1 MTSQPWKTPVLVIAD
16 DFTGA
21 NDAGSGLARAGAR
34 VHVLFDSRTPHD
46 ANSADVLV
54 ISTDSRAIG
63 AAEAAHRTTQAL
75 QQHQAI
81 AQDGWLFK
89 KIDSTLRGNPGAEIE
104 AALKASG
111 KTLALVV
118 PAVPKL
124 GRTTRGGEVWIN
136 LQRLTDTEFASD
148 PKTPVTSSHVLT
160 CLQTQSD
167 RAGETLD
174 LTTVRGG
181 KLAQVLANKQG
192 LVVVDAEQDAD
203 IALIMAAA
211 ATLPTRPL
219 LAGASGLGDA
229 LGEYL
234 AGRPALVVQ
243 PLLARASATGA
254 ALSEHVATGPVL
266 AIVGSM
272 SAIAQQQI
280 ARLATQ
286 RDIRIVD
293 IDIRQLFAQPA
304 WPQAA
309 EWQQVMQQAL
319 RDGAHCVVRTTQH
332 ADQRHDIEQLCEQHQ
347 VSRQTLGER
356 ICQFLAQLTRDVC
369 RTALPAG
376 LYLSG
381 GDVAIAVAQAL
392 GAKGFQIQG
401 LVAGCVPHGV
411 LLNSE
416 LHLPVMTKAGGFGD
430 ENTLVEAIRFI
441 EEKSSE

>member
-21 NDAGSGLARAGAR
+21 NDAGSGLARAGAK
-34 VHVLFDSRTPHD
+34 VHVLFDSSTAHD
-46 ANSADVLV
+46 ASSADVLV
-54 ISTDSRAIG
+54 ISTDSRAVS
-63 AAEAAHRTTQAL
+63 AAEAAHRTTLAL

-104 AALKASG
+104 AALHASG

-124 GRTTRGGEVWIN
+124 GRITREGEVWIN
-136 LQRLTDTEFASD
+136 QQRLTDTEFASD

-160 CLQTQSD
+160 RLHMQSD
-167 RAGETLD
+167 LTGETLD
-174 LTTVRGG
+174 LATVRSG
-181 KLAQVLANKQG
+181 KLAQVLASKQG
-192 LVVVDAEQDAD
+192 LVVLDAEQDAD
-203 IALIMAAA
+203 IALIVAAA
-211 ATLPTRPL
+211 ASLPARPL

-234 AGRPALVVQ
+234 ASRPA
-243 PLLARASATGA
+243 R
-254 ALSEHVATGPVL
+254 PVL
-266 AIVGSM
+266 AVVGSM

-286 RDIRIVD
+286 RDIRIID
-293 IDIRQLFAQPA
+293 IDICQLFAQPA

-309 EWQQVMQQAL
+309 KWQQAMQQAL

-332 ADQRHDIEQLCEQHQ
+332 AEQRHEIEQLCQQHQ
-347 VSRQTLGER
+347 VSRQELGER
-356 ICQFLAQLTRDVC
+356 ICLFLAQLTHSVC
-369 RTALPAG
+369 RHVLPAG

-381 GDVAIAVAQAL
+381 GDVAMAVAQAL

>member
-34 VHVLFDSRTPHD
+34 VHVLFDSSTPHD
-46 ANSADVLV
+46 AENADVLV
-54 ISTDSRAIG
+54 ISTDSRAIS
-63 AAEAAHRTTQAL
+63 AAEAAHRTTLAV

-81 AQDGWLFK
+81 AQHGWLFK

-104 AALKASG
+104 AALNASG

-136 LQRLTDTEFASD
+136 QQPLTDTEFASD

-160 CLQTQSD
+160 RLQMQSE

-174 LTTVRGG
+174 LATVRGG
-181 KLAQVLANKQG
+181 QLAQALASKQG

-203 IALIMAAA
+203 IALVMAAA
-211 ATLPTRPL
+211 AMLPTRPL

-229 LGEYL
+229 LGDYL
-234 AGRPALVVQ
+234 AGRPA
-243 PLLARASATGA
+243 R
-254 ALSEHVATGPVL
+254 PVL
-266 AIVGSM
+266 AVVGSM
-272 SAIAQQQI
+272 SVIAQQQI

-286 RDIRIVD
+286 RDIRVID
-293 IDIRQLFAQPA
+293 IDIRQLFSQPA
-304 WPQAA
+304 WPQAS
-309 EWQQVMQQAL
+309 EWQQAMQQAL
-319 RDGAHCVVRTTQH
+319 RAGAHCVVRTTQH
-332 ADQRHDIEQLCEQHQ
+332 ADQRHDIEQLCQQHQ
-347 VSRQTLGER
+347 ISRQELGER
-356 ICQFLAQLTRDVC
+356 ICQFLAQLTSKVC
-369 RTALPAG
+369 RETLPAG

-381 GDVAIAVAQAL
+381 GDVAIAVAQTL

>member
-1 MTSQPWKTPVLVIAD
+1 MRSQPWKTPVLVIAD

-34 VHVLFDSRTPHD
+34 VHVLFDSQTPHD
-46 ANSADVLV
+46 ADAADVLV
-54 ISTDSRAIG
+54 ISTDSRAVSAAD
-63 AAEAAHRTTQAL
+63 AAERTCQAVR
-75 QQHQAI
+75 QHQAM

-89 KIDSTLRGNPGAEIE
+89 KMDSTLRGNPGAEIT
-104 AALKASG
+104 AALQASG
-111 KTLALVV
+111 KALALIV

-124 GRTTRGGEVWIN
+124 GRTTRNGEVWIN
-136 LQRLTDTEFASD
+136 QQRLTDTEFASD

-160 CLQTQSD
+160 RLQMQSD
-167 RAGETLD
+167 LPGEVIDLATL
-174 LTTVRGG
+174 RSG
-181 KLAQVLANKQG
+181 KLAQVLAEKRG
-192 LVVVDAEQDAD
+192 LVVIDIEQDAD
-203 IALIMAAA
+203 LTLLMQAA
-211 ATLPTRPL
+211 ATLKTRPL

-234 AGRPALVVQ
+234 AGRPA
-243 PLLARASATGA
+243 R
-254 ALSEHVATGPVL
+254 PVL

-280 ARLATQ
+280 DRLASQ
-286 RDIRIVD
+286 RAICIID

-304 WPQAA
+304 WPQASV
-309 EWQQVMQQAL
+309 WQQAMQQAL
-319 RDGAHCVVRTTQH
+319 RAGRHCVVRTTQH
-332 ADQRHDIEQLCEQHQ
+332 AGQRHEIDALCQQHQ
-347 VSRQTLGER
+347 LSRQMLGEQ
-356 ICQFLAQLTRDVC
+356 ICQFLAQLTKAVC
-369 RTALPAG
+369 HVHPPAG

-392 GAKGFQIQG
+392 GASGFQIQG

-411 LLNSE
+411 LLNSD

>member
-21 NDAGSGLARAGAR
+21 NDAGSGLARAGAK

-54 ISTDSRAIG
+54 ISTDSRAVS
-63 AAEAAHRTTQAL
+63 ASEAAHRTTLAL

-104 AALKASG
+104 AALHASG

-124 GRTTRGGEVWIN
+124 GRTTREGEVWIN
-136 LQRLTDTEFASD
+136 MQRLTDTEFASD

-160 CLQTQSD
+160 RLHMQSD
-167 RAGETLD
+167 LAGETLD
-174 LTTVRGG
+174 LATVRSG
-181 KLAQVLANKQG
+181 KLAQVLASKQG
-192 LVVVDAEQDAD
+192 LVVLDAEQDAD
-203 IALIMAAA
+203 IALIVAAA
-211 ATLPTRPL
+211 ASLSTRPL

-234 AGRPALVVQ
+234 AARPA
-243 PLLARASATGA
+243 R
-254 ALSEHVATGPVL
+254 PVL
-266 AIVGSM
+266 AVVGSM

-280 ARLATQ
+280 AHLATQ
-286 RDIRIVD
+286 RDIRIID

-304 WPQAA
+304 WPQAV
-309 EWQQVMQQAL
+309 EWQQAMQQAL
-319 RDGAHCVVRTTQH
+319 RDGTHCVVRTTQH
-332 ADQRHDIEQLCEQHQ
+332 AEQRHEIEQLCQQHQ
-347 VSRQTLGER
+347 VSRQELGER
-356 ICQFLAQLTRDVC
+356 ICHFLAQLTQNVC
-369 RTALPAG
+369 RQALPAG

-392 GAKGFQIQG
+392 GASGFQIQG

>member
-21 NDAGSGLARAGAR
+21 NDAGSGLARAGAK
-34 VHVLFDSRTPHD
+34 VHVLFDSSTAHD
-46 ANSADVLV
+46 ASSADVLV
-54 ISTDSRAIG
+54 ISTDSRAVS
-63 AAEAAHRTTQAL
+63 AAEAAHRTTLAL

-104 AALKASG
+104 AALHASG
-111 KTLALVV
+111 KSLALVV

-124 GRTTRGGEVWIN
+124 GRITRKGEVWIN
-136 LQRLTDTEFASD
+136 QQRLTDTEFASD

-160 CLQTQSD
+160 RLHMQSD
-167 RAGETLD
+167 LTGETLD
-174 LTTVRGG
+174 LATVRSG
-181 KLAQVLANKQG
+181 KLAQVLASKQG
-192 LVVVDAEQDAD
+192 LVVLDAEQDAD
-203 IALIMAAA
+203 IALIVAAA
-211 ATLPTRPL
+211 ASLPARPL

-234 AGRPALVVQ
+234 ASRPA
-243 PLLARASATGA
+243 R
-254 ALSEHVATGPVL
+254 PVL
-266 AIVGSM
+266 AVVGSM

-286 RDIRIVD
+286 RDIRIID
-293 IDIRQLFAQPA
+293 IDICQLFAQPA

-309 EWQQVMQQAL
+309 EWQQAMQQAL

-332 ADQRHDIEQLCEQHQ
+332 AEQRHEIEQLCQQHQ
-347 VSRQTLGER
+347 VSRQELGER
-356 ICQFLAQLTRDVC
+356 ICLFLAQLTHSVC
-369 RTALPAG
+369 RHVLPAG

-381 GDVAIAVAQAL
+381 GDVAMAVAQAL

>member
-1 MTSQPWKTPVLVIAD
+1 MTKQSWKTPVLVIAD

-21 NDAGSGLARAGAR
+21 NDAGSGLARVGAN
-34 VHVLFDSRTPHD
+34 VHVLFDSSTPND
-46 ANSADVLV
+46 AENADVLV
-54 ISTDSRAIG
+54 ISTDSRAMS
-63 AAEAAHRTTQAL
+63 AADAAYRTAL
-75 QQHQAI
+75 AVQQYQSI
-81 AQDGWLFK
+81 ARDGWLFK

-104 AALKASG
+104 AALRTSG
-111 KTLALVV
+111 KTLALVA
-118 PAVPKL
+118 PAVPRL
-124 GRTTRGGEVWIN
+124 GRTTREGEVWIN
-136 LQRLTDTEFASD
+136 QQRLTDTEFASD
-148 PKTPVTSSHVLT
+148 PKTPVTSGHVLT
-160 CLQTQSD
+160 CLQMQSEM
-167 RAGETLD
+167 AGETLD
-174 LTTVRGG
+174 LATVRGG
-181 KLAQVLANKQG
+181 KLAQVLASKRG
-192 LVVVDAEQDAD
+192 LVVVDAELDTD
-203 IALIMAAA
+203 IALLVAAA

-229 LGEYL
+229 LGEFL
-234 AGRPALVVQ
+234 AERPS
-243 PLLARASATGA
+243 R
-254 ALSEHVATGPVL
+254 PVL

-280 ARLATQ
+280 ARLAMQ
-286 RDIRIVD
+286 RNISIID

-309 EWQQVMQQAL
+309 EWQLSIQQKL
-319 RDGAHCVVRTTQH
+319 RAGAHCVVRTTQYT
-332 ADQRHDIEQLCEQHQ
+332 DQRHDIEQLCQQHQ
-347 VSRQTLGER
+347 VSRQELGEG
-356 ICQFLAQLTRDVC
+356 ICLFLAQLTRKVC
-369 RTALPAG
+369 RDTLPAG

>member
-21 NDAGSGLARAGAR
+21 NDAGSGLARAGAK
-34 VHVLFDSRTPHD
+34 VHVLFDSRTAHD
-46 ANSADVLV
+46 ASSADVLV
-54 ISTDSRAIG
+54 ISTDSRAVS
-63 AAEAAHRTTQAL
+63 AAEAAHRTTLAL

-104 AALKASG
+104 AALHASG

-124 GRTTRGGEVWIN
+124 GRTTHEGEVWIN
-136 LQRLTDTEFASD
+136 QQRLTDTEFASD

-160 CLQTQSD
+160 RLHMQSD
-167 RAGETLD
+167 LTGETLD
-174 LTTVRGG
+174 LASVRSG
-181 KLAQVLANKQG
+181 KLAQVLASRQG
-192 LVVVDAEQDAD
+192 LVVLDAEQDAD
-203 IALIMAAA
+203 IALIVAAA
-211 ATLPTRPL
+211 ASLPVRPL

-234 AGRPALVVQ
+234 AARPA
-243 PLLARASATGA
+243 R
-254 ALSEHVATGPVL
+254 PVL
-266 AIVGSM
+266 AVVGSM

-286 RDIRIVD
+286 RDIRIID

-304 WPQAA
+304 WPQAV
-309 EWQQVMQQAL
+309 EWQQAMQQAL
-319 RDGAHCVVRTTQH
+319 RGGAHCVVRTTQH
-332 ADQRHDIEQLCEQHQ
+332 AEQRHEIEQLCQQHQ
-347 VSRQTLGER
+347 VSRQELGER
-356 ICQFLAQLTRDVC
+356 ICHFLAQLTHNVC
-369 RTALPAG
+369 RHALPAG

-430 ENTLVEAIRFI
+430 ENTLIEAIRFI

>member
-1 MTSQPWKTPVLVIAD
+1 MTSQPWKTPILVIAD

-21 NDAGSGLARAGAR
+21 NDAGSGLARAGAS

-46 ANSADVLV
+46 ADNADVLV
-54 ISTDSRAIG
+54 ISTDSRAVS
-63 AAEAAHRTTQAL
+63 ATEAAHRTTLAV

-104 AALKASG
+104 AALIASG

-124 GRTTRGGEVWIN
+124 GRTTRQGEVWIN

-148 PKTPVTSSHVLT
+148 PKTPVTTSHVLAR
-160 CLQTQSD
+160 LHMQSEM
-167 RAGETLD
+167 AGETVD
-174 LTTVRGG
+174 LATVRGG
-181 KLAQVLANKQG
+181 NLAQVLASKQG
-192 LVVVDAEQDAD
+192 FVVVDAEQDAD

-211 ATLPTRPL
+211 ATLTTRPL

-229 LGEYL
+229 LGEHL
-234 AGRPALVVQ
+234 AARPA
-243 PLLARASATGA
+243 R
-254 ALSEHVATGPVL
+254 PVL
-266 AIVGSM
+266 AVVGSM

-280 ARLATQ
+280 ARLASQ
-286 RDIRIVD
+286 RDIRIID

-309 EWQQVMQQAL
+309 EWQQAMQQAIC
-319 RDGAHCVVRTTQH
+319 DGAHCVVRTTQH
-332 ADQRHDIEQLCEQHQ
+332 ADQRHDIEQLCQQHQ
-347 VSRQTLGER
+347 VSRQRLGER
-356 ICQFLAQLTRDVC
+356 ICQFLAQLTSTVC
-369 RTALPAG
+369 RHTLPAG

>member
-1 MTSQPWKTPVLVIAD
+1 MTKQSWKTPVLVIAD

-21 NDAGSGLARAGAR
+21 NDAGSGLARAGAN
-34 VHVLFDSRTPHD
+34 VHVLFDSSTPND
-46 ANSADVLV
+46 AENADVLV
-54 ISTDSRAIG
+54 ISTDSRAMS
-63 AAEAAHRTTQAL
+63 AADAAYRTAL
-75 QQHQAI
+75 AVQQYQSI

-104 AALKASG
+104 AALRTSG

-118 PAVPKL
+118 PAVPRL
-124 GRTTRGGEVWIN
+124 GRTTRNGEVWIN
-136 LQRLTDTEFASD
+136 QQCLSDTEFASD
-148 PKTPVTSSHVLT
+148 PKTPVTCSHVLT
-160 CLQTQSD
+160 RLQMQSEI
-167 RAGETLD
+167 AGETLD
-174 LTTVRGG
+174 LATVRGG
-181 KLAQVLANKQG
+181 KLAQILASKQG
-192 LVVVDAEQDAD
+192 LVVVDAEQDSD
-203 IALIMAAA
+203 IARLVEAA

-229 LGEYL
+229 LGEFL
-234 AGRPALVVQ
+234 AGRSP
-243 PLLARASATGA
+243 R
-254 ALSEHVATGPVL
+254 PVL
-266 AIVGSM
+266 AVVGSM

-286 RDIRIVD
+286 RTISIID

-304 WPQAA
+304 WPQAT
-309 EWQQVMQQAL
+309 EWQQAIQQAV
-319 RDGAHCVVRTTQH
+319 RNGTHCVVRTTQH
-332 ADQRHDIEQLCEQHQ
+332 ADQRHDIEQLCQQHQ
-347 VSRQTLGER
+347 VTRQELGER
-356 ICQFLAQLTRDVC
+356 ICQFLAQLTRKVC
-369 RTALPAG
+369 CETLPAG

-392 GAKGFQIQG
+392 GAKGFQIQS